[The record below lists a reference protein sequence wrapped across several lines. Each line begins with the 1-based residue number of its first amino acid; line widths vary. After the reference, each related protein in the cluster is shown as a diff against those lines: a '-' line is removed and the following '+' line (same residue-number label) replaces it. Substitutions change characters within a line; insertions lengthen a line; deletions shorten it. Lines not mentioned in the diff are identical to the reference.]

1 MLIGIVHKSGHYNMQ
16 VLNESPSSVILLL
29 NFSIFHQMVNQGLN
43 VDEDTKDIWA
53 RQVIS

>member
-29 NFSIFHQMVNQGLN
+29 NFSIFHQMVNQSLN